1 MLAPSSL
8 LVLEFI
14 SPFEELW
21 SPLEDT
27 LWCQGVSSHR
37 VLGNPCA
44 EEDKLWSGDIRGC
57 SSLLMDTYLAK
68 VSLLCHGVSRSNL
81 VHSVQFL
88 AFQHSWYQRQWEGW
102 WGAGL
107 PPHVKAAL
115 LLSRVFWG
123 TSGGLLGLSQAAK
136 WLFNGC
142 VKLVTPGGVILKFL
156 KLKAQVFA
164 RIKRLSCV
172 IWGWYTLL

>member
-44 EEDKLWSGDIRGC
+44 EEDKL
-57 SSLLMDTYLAK
+57 
-68 VSLLCHGVSRSNL
+68 
-81 VHSVQFL
+81 
-88 AFQHSWYQRQWEGW
+88 
-102 WGAGL
+102 
-107 PPHVKAAL
+107 
-115 LLSRVFWG
+115 
-123 TSGGLLGLSQAAK
+123 
-136 WLFNGC
+136 
-142 VKLVTPGGVILKFL
+142 
-156 KLKAQVFA
+156 
-164 RIKRLSCV
+164 
-172 IWGWYTLL
+172 